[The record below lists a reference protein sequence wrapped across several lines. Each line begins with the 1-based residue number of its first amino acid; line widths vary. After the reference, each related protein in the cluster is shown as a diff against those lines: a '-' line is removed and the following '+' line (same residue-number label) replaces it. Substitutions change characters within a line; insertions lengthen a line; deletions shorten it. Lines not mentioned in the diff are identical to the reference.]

1 MARRFREPDELRRWL
16 TVGKEDGA
24 GSGTGLSE
32 GDEEANR
39 KRLLQDR
46 TRRSGIG
53 IERISDDFG
62 TWASGYY

>member
-16 TVGKEDGA
+16 AVGKEDGV
-24 GSGTGLSE
+24 GSGTGLVE

-46 TRRSGIG
+46 TRRGEWGFIKGRGIKVNRES
-53 IERISDDFG
+53 IE
-62 TWASGYY
+62 